1 VLYLLQAT
9 TAGATTHTSSPQP
22 LRFLRGLLGCACL
35 KSHTNSFFGALIAA
49 GHNSRSYKAHKLAA
63 ATAFSAG
70 AAVLRLPSISHV
82 LPSRQSALPATHT
95 HSRNRSHLPKGNT
108 THASAHT
115 LLDRAGAAAATHTLN
130 RHALSAATTH
140 TLDRHVPLTTTA
152 TQGHSRH
159 ARSIEL
165 QQIGQGPKQP
175 SLRRQP
181 QQGEQQQQQPKQ
193 QRQPQQE
200 EQQQQQPKQQR
211 QPQQGEQQQQQQQP
225 KQQRQPQQGEQQ
237 QQQQPKQQRQQQS
250 SMQGLGAT
258 LLNGPVGS
266 GNLGCGVAVLMSV
279 PLRGRWVGG
288 RLRVCL
294 CVCVCV

>member
-1 VLYLLQAT
+1 M
-9 TAGATTHTSSPQP
+9 
-22 LRFLRGLLGCACL
+22 
-35 KSHTNSFFGALIAA
+35 
-49 GHNSRSYKAHKLAA
+49 
-63 ATAFSAG
+63 
-70 AAVLRLPSISHV
+70 
-82 LPSRQSALPATHT
+82 
-95 HSRNRSHLPKGNT
+95 
-108 THASAHT
+108 
-115 LLDRAGAAAATHTLN
+115 
-130 RHALSAATTH
+130 
-140 TLDRHVPLTTTA
+140 PLTTTA

-200 EQQQQQPKQQR
+200 E
-211 QPQQGEQQQQQQQP
+211 QQQQQP